1 MTRNYLVALAPVL
14 VAIST
19 PASGFAQA
27 PGVEIPWANK
37 FFLPDYIKNP
47 SQKVPPVI
55 THDFGTVPHG
65 TLCVHKFTLTN
76 IYDAPMQVAEIV
88 RSCGCLEAYP
98 PQKVLQ
104 PNESAEFVVSM
115 NTAKFSGVNSQTVHV
130 KLVSSN
136 YYSTAVLRM
145 SAISRT
151 DVQLLPGQV
160 NFGTVAVGAKSAQ
173 TVALEYN
180 GRQRDWKVTGVVP
193 PSGPIEVDVKETSRG
208 WVGGAKYAITVAL
221 KPEAVAGPLSEVV
234 ALKTNDPAAPLVH
247 VNVVGV
253 IQAPLTLSTSAVR
266 FEKVKV
272 GSTAMHKVVIRAAS
286 GPFKIDSIGDEGDGV
301 SVETFPAASPVQIVT
316 VKFAPTKAGGFR
328 KELRLKTDLGGG
340 AVATLVV
347 EADAVTE

>member
-1 MTRNYLVALAPVL
+1 MTRNYLVALAPVRL
-14 VAIST
+14 
-19 PASGFAQA
+19 AQV
-27 PGVEIPWANK
+27 PGVPAPWANK
-37 FFLPDYIKNP
+37 LFLPDVAKNP
-47 SQKVPPVI
+47 SQPAPPVVA
-55 THDFGTVPHG
+55 HDFGTVPHG

-76 IYDAPMQVAEIV
+76 IYDAPMQVTEIV

-104 PNESAEFVVSM
+104 ANESAEFVVTM
-115 NTAKFSGVNSQTVHV
+115 NTAKFSGSNTQTIYV
-130 KLVSSN
+130 KLGPT
-136 YYSTAVLRM
+136 YQSTAVLRM
-145 SAISRT
+145 TAVSRA

-160 NFGTVAVGAKSAQ
+160 NFGTVAVGAKPTQ

-193 PSGPIEVDVKETSRG
+193 PSGPIEVEVKETSRG
-208 WVGGAKYAITVAL
+208 WVGGAKYAVNVSL
-221 KPEAVAGPLSEVV
+221 KPEAIAGPLSEVI
-234 ALKTNDPAAPLVH
+234 ALKTNDPAAPVVH

-253 IQAPLTLSTSAVR
+253 IQAPLTLSTSSVR

-286 GPFKIDSIGDEGDGV
+286 GPFKIDSVSDEGDGI

-340 AVATLVV
+340 AIATLVV

>member
-1 MTRNYLVALAPVL
+1 MTRFLVAFAPVL
-14 VAIST
+14 VAVVS
-19 PASGFAQA
+19 PAVGSAQA
-27 PGVEIPWANK
+27 PAVPAPWANK
-37 FFLPDYIKNP
+37 LFLPDVAKNP
-47 SQKVPPVI
+47 SQPAPPVVA
-55 THDFGTVPHG
+55 HDFGTVPHG

-76 IYDAPMQVAEIV
+76 IYDAPMQVTEIV

-104 PNESAEFVVSM
+104 ANESAEFVVTM
-115 NTAKFSGVNSQTVHV
+115 NTAKFSGANTQTIYV
-130 KLVSSN
+130 KLGPT
-136 YYSTAVLRM
+136 YQSTAVLRM
-145 SAISRT
+145 TAVSRT

-160 NFGTVAVGAKSAQ
+160 NFGTVAVGAKPTQ
-173 TVALEYN
+173 TVALEYS

-193 PSGPIEVDVKETSRG
+193 PAGPIDVDVKETGRG
-208 WVGGAKYAITVAL
+208 WVGGAKYAVTVAL
-221 KPEAVAGPLSEVV
+221 KPEAAAGPLSEVV
-234 ALKTNDPAAPLVH
+234 ALKTNDPAAPVVH

-253 IQAPLTLSTSAVR
+253 VQAPLTLSTPAVR

-286 GPFKIDSIGDEGDGV
+286 GPFKIDAVSDDGDGV
-301 SVETFPAASPVQIVT
+301 TVETFPAASPVQIVT

-347 EADAVTE
+347 EAEAVAE